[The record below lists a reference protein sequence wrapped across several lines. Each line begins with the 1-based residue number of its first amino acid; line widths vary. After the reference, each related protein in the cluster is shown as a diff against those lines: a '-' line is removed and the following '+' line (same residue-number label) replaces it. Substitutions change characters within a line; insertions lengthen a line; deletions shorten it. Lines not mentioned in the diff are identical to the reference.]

1 MHPAEV
7 EEEDRF
13 WWTRGPVFPPV
24 VRPGPGA
31 GAPHLTPASGSS
43 GGGSPAD
50 SVTSSPPLRRAL
62 IGRNLP
68 RGPSPQLAPLG
79 VGDTSPDSG
88 GGGGG
93 GNGLRSQGLLTTVDS
108 GGRMTMYS
116 KPPPLTIPPSVSSGS
131 SSGHIV
137 PPIPP
142 WCQTNMH
149 RQRQYHNPRGA
160 TGYNGPPPGL
170 TSVAY
175 RSFPGGPGQALG
187 GGALSPPP
195 PPPMLTASPSGQPP
209 SPPPTMP
216 GRECKF
222 CKNNGE
228 TAQMYRSHSLR
239 NPSDGRLICPVL
251 RDHVCEM
258 CGATGDDAHTRNYCP
273 LNAERKKQ
281 AIPLFLKNTRRQ
293 SDGHYR
299 L

>member
-31 GAPHLTPASGSS
+31 GAHLTPASGSS

-93 GNGLRSQGLLTTVDS
+93 GGNGLRSQGGLLTTVDS

-160 TGYNGPPPGL
+160 AGYNGPPPGL

-175 RSFPGGPGQALG
+175 RSFPGPGQALG
-187 GGALSPPP
+187 GALSPP